1 MIEQGETGTL
11 VVVALYAVAGLL
23 AVIGGIVAIRARRRQ
38 RRQ

>member
-1 MIEQGETGTL
+1 MIEQGETGAL